1 MFTTVQQWVGRATRP
16 LHPARYTPLTH
27 ERLRFYTLG
36 LIALFKLFTFFG
48 AAWDIQWHVVIG
60 RDSLFIPPHIVA
72 GMAYVGGLALSLS
85 ALVYET
91 WLDRQGQRLTGVI
104 RLGGI
109 TTSPAFLGVALS
121 FLAGVFFTFLDDL
134 WHRAYG
140 LDATLWSPPH
150 LLIMLAMSGIDF
162 SLLLGFAAAARRLG
176 WGLDWRKPAFWGIVL
191 AGAFTFEAANF
202 QISQAFIVG
211 FGAGGA
217 GLWGLLFPL
226 MMGAWYPLTM
236 TAQVRA
242 TGRFWVVLPVAAVCL
257 VLQYIATGLAVLGFA
272 VLQPVSVMEEFV
284 RQNPQ
289 AVVSLA
295 REFGRLN
302 GFSEQIGFQQ
312 AWIMWLSVVPLAL
325 VALLDV
331 RPALRARPWLA
342 APVYST
348 SLVLVCYVLL
358 QRLPHFWPPGGVTV
372 GHLLL
377 AIVIAGAG
385 GLVTAFLGMKLGGL
399 ADKM

>member
-1 MFTTVQQWVGRATRP
+1 MFTSVQQWVGRAAQP
-16 LHPARYTPLTH
+16 FSPARYAAVAH

-72 GMAYVGGLALSLS
+72 GMAYVGGLALSLA
-85 ALVYET
+85 ALTYET
-91 WLDRQGQRLTGVI
+91 WLDRQGQRLTGVV

-109 TTSPAFLGVALS
+109 ATSPAFLAVALS
-121 FLAGVFFTFLDDL
+121 YLAGTFFTGLDDQ
-134 WHRAYG
+134 WHRAFG

-162 SLLLGFAAAARRLG
+162 SLLLGFSAAARRLG
-176 WGLDWRKPAFWGIVL
+176 WGLNWRRPAFWGIVL
-191 AGAFTFEAANF
+191 AGAYTFEAANF
-202 QISQAFIVG
+202 QISQAFIEG
-211 FGAGGA
+211 FAQGGA

-236 TAQVRA
+236 VAQIRA
-242 TGRFWVVLPVAAVCL
+242 TGRFWVVVPVALVCL
-257 VLQYIATGLAVLGFA
+257 GLQYIATGLAEVGFV

-284 RQNPQ
+284 RANPT

-302 GFSEQIGFQQ
+302 GFSEMIGLQQ
-312 AWIMWLSVVPLAL
+312 AWIMWLSLIPLGL
-325 VALLDV
+325 VALLDL
-331 RPALRARPWLA
+331 RPALRARPWVA
-342 APVYST
+342 APLYSA
-348 SLVLVCYVLL
+348 SLVLVCYGLF
-358 QRLPHFWPPGGVTV
+358 QRLPIMATYDVNF
-372 GHLLL
+372 GHVLL
-377 AIVIAGAG
+377 ALALAVAG
-385 GLVTAFLGMKLGGL
+385 GLVTAWLGQKLGSL